1 MIELTWVA
9 DALRVGG
16 LLFVLIYYGAAAL
29 LIYKAARWKKPLW
42 QKAAAL
48 AVVGITFGYL
58 PVSGYLEQR
67 ERRAYAKAAWDRF
80 NKYCAEKAGE
90 KIYRR
95 VTDVESVLV
104 MRPRPDASET
114 QFTDQQWRGDPYG
127 FGLSDAAEIGSL
139 LRPDRASA
147 NTPLLMGYTF
157 AEVSIV
163 DGSGLRQTKQY
174 RVVKRDA
181 SDAAYN
187 DLQTEVVNNQRSKFG
202 FTWEDISTDEDR
214 RFWIAG
220 GVLRVVDLTTNEII
234 AERVGYLIDP
244 LFGNRSSGRVPWLAA
259 VSRSC
264 PSRMQGELR
273 ITRRFLTQVLQPII
287 REGN

>member
-1 MIELTWVA
+1 MIEQ
-9 DALRVGG
+9 
-16 LLFVLIYYGAAAL
+16 
-29 LIYKAARWKKPLW
+29 KK
-42 QKAAAL
+42 
-48 AVVGITFGYL
+48 YDE
-58 PVSGYLEQR
+58 Y
-67 ERRAYAKAAWDRF
+67 RAEGFERF
-80 NKYCAEKAGE
+80 NRYCKEKAGE

-95 VTDVESVLV
+95 VADVESILV

-139 LRPDRASA
+139 LRPDRASTNA
-147 NTPLLMGYTF
+147 PLLMGYTF

-163 DGSGLRQTKQY
+163 DGSGSRQTKQY
-174 RVVKRDA
+174 RVVKQDA
-181 SDAAYN
+181 RDAAYN
-187 DLQTEVVNNQRSKFG
+187 DLQVAVVNDQRSKFG
-202 FTWEDISTDEDR
+202 FTWEDISTSEDR
-214 RFWIAG
+214 HYWIAG

-259 VSRSC
+259 VSRAC
-264 PSRMQGELR
+264 PARAQGELR
-273 ITRRFLTQVLQPII
+273 ITRRFLTQVLQPIL